1 MLWVNVKKIR
11 ELSFTTEHAVEE
23 ILRAM
28 EFSKIREIRVI
39 DHITKI
45 YAEMLEGVEVVRSV
59 ENKTENISN
68 GNCGPDVSVIMNYNA
83 SASDEAL
90 LDFLRNSNRSFS
102 LRLIVKSQD
111 VMIDVSDLIKGKIV
125 QLHFSQPSFLFAE
138 KTIETCQRLTHLAFT
153 NLVKFK
159 EDVFTTLCGAVTS
172 EKLPKVKY
180 LTFYSCRDSIKGK
193 LGMLFKKPWLTLTH
207 FNVGDCCLYEED
219 TKIICAA
226 AQNAQKNNLPEL
238 RSLILTPNYLE
249 ISNDIR
255 LFEGPW
261 EKLSSLILMTA
272 FLRSSEEGVGYKS
285 FLGALKQGIFP
296 NLVELGTS
304 QWSADI
310 FGQLNSLRNIS
321 FGVTKSNFQTARVD
335 VQHLVEKC
343 PLSNLVNIDLSYS
356 SLSSNLPYLVC
367 QRFPK
372 LDSLV
377 LAHSGLYNLHCLGEA
392 NAQDRF
398 PSLQCLD
405 VSKNFCSSDS
415 LFRIE
420 TDWKQLEVVHVGID
434 HGWALSCQSIASMI
448 EKKHLKRLK

>member
-1 MLWVNVKKIR
+1 MYSRHSPFFLQNSLFLYFSLWLLKEGKTELKLKDSDSVYNVLVSYVRDRIDLVQLNLVDVASLYPAFDLSRICKLNDKLGLQFVKDVMGKCKKIR

-68 GNCGPDVSVIMNYNA
+68 GYCGPDVSVIMNYNA
-83 SASDEAL
+83 SASFEAL
-90 LDFLRNSNRSFS
+90 LDFLRDSNRSFS

-138 KTIETCQRLTHLAFT
+138 KTIETCQHLTHLAFT

-193 LGMLFKKPWLTLTH
+193 LGMLFKKPWPTLTH
-207 FNVGDCCLYEED
+207 LNVGDCCLNEED

-238 RSLILTPNYLE
+238 RSLILMPNYLE

-255 LFEGPW
+255 LFERPW

-272 FLRSSEEGVGYKS
+272 FLPSSEEGVGYKS

-296 NLVELGTS
+296 NLVNWGRHN
-304 QWSADI
+304 
-310 FGQLNSLRNIS
+310 GQLIFS
-321 FGVTKSNFQTARVD
+321 
-335 VQHLVEKC
+335 
-343 PLSNLVNIDLSYS
+343 
-356 SLSSNLPYLVC
+356 
-367 QRFPK
+367 
-372 LDSLV
+372 
-377 LAHSGLYNLHCLGEA
+377 
-392 NAQDRF
+392 
-398 PSLQCLD
+398 
-405 VSKNFCSSDS
+405 
-415 LFRIE
+415 
-420 TDWKQLEVVHVGID
+420 
-434 HGWALSCQSIASMI
+434 AS
-448 EKKHLKRLK
+448 